1 MVFGALVVYIIIMY
15 DFSLKLKRESR
26 KKAYCISVFIAMTL
40 IMGLR
45 SRYTA
50 GVDTDLVYLPAFND
64 ICKHGFKW
72 TIDNH
77 INKDVVFYV
86 FTKIISLFTHNEQV
100 YMMIISII
108 ATGSFTLL
116 VYRYSEKPIISFIV
130 YMALGYYTMGFQM
143 LRHIMAVSIL
153 LFSYPFLRDRRP
165 IPFIL
170 VTLFAACFHSSA
182 LIFLIAYPFA
192 TLKLGW
198 KQWALLIATVLAVYL
213 VKDSI
218 SGLISK
224 YLSDSER
231 YGTYTE
237 SAVSLNL
244 MGMLV
249 LLCVFITSL
258 AFADRETKALPEY
271 HILSNMCVLSIA
283 FMALVTVVGEF
294 HRVSM
299 FFGMFNT
306 LLLPLAFKNVR
317 EKRMR
322 AIVIIAMIVLIY
334 YFLVYQ
340 LENTSV
346 KYFWFY
352 WQTPEWLV
360 R

>member
-1 MVFGALVVYIIIMY
+1 
-15 DFSLKLKRESR
+15 
-26 KKAYCISVFIAMTL
+26 
-40 IMGLR
+40 
-45 SRYTA
+45 
-50 GVDTDLVYLPAFND
+50 
-64 ICKHGFKW
+64 
-72 TIDNH
+72 
-77 INKDVVFYV
+77 
-86 FTKIISLFTHNEQV
+86 
-100 YMMIISII
+100 
-108 ATGSFTLL
+108 
-116 VYRYSEKPIISFIV
+116 
-130 YMALGYYTMGFQM
+130 
-143 LRHIMAVSIL
+143 MAVSIL

-322 AIVIIAMIVLIY
+322 AIVIMAMLVLIY

-352 WQTPEWLV
+352 WQKPEWFFG
-360 R
+360 